1 MIRTTVLAA
10 AAALFAAPALAASAP
25 PAVTVTIAGKSPEQ
39 AHAAIVKAA
48 STVCL
53 AATRGESMFVY
64 LYPACVQDAV
74 SRAVA
79 QSGDARIASA
89 GKTATVQTA
98 GR

>member
-10 AAALFAAPALAASAP
+10 AAAVALFAAPALAASAP
-25 PAVTVTIAGKSPEQ
+25 SAVTVTIAGKSPAE

-79 QSGDARIASA
+79 QA
-89 GKTATVQTA
+89 GKPATVQTA